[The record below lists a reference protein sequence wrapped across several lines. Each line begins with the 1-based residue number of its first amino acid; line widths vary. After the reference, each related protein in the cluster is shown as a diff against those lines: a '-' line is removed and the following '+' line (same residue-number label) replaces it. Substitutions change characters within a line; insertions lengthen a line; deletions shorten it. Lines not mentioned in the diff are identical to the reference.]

1 MQLLSPYSY
10 GLNLA
15 VASHAPPPAIVYSQ
29 GVHSKIEYWQ
39 QKSTSQMTAIANELA
54 TKTWL
59 KGAMWQIRWWDHEL
73 SPGVFNKTLM
83 EEFYAIC
90 ADRGKMCTFL
100 LSYREFVRPTG
111 AVEESPILPQ
121 DLLTTAGTYS
131 DGSIKYANMWAYKG
145 ISVDLTPPNGP
156 PVYVTKGYNHNL
168 FDVNIR
174 ARWNAFVQY
183 IATHF
188 DGRPYFAGI
197 MFVESAAGEPL
208 DGYAV
213 GNSSDAHFAGM
224 LNLYINSKA
233 KFTKSQVIPDVNATT
248 SFINDM
254 FATPSGHALTYK
266 LPWSTSNM
274 FTISTGNV
282 ALVQSKTAA
291 LNGKL
296 WIMSQI
302 QAHDMNSVDGSIPG
316 TPPTKEY
323 LYLRAR
329 NTHIATHLYV
339 QRNTPSS
346 TPSNWG
352 EFVAY
357 MDSSP
362 YADDPFGGLSQV
374 IPENII

>member
-10 GLNLA
+10 GINLA
-15 VASHAPPPAIVYSQ
+15 VASPAPPPAIVYSQ
-29 GVHSKIEYWQ
+29 GVHSKIEPWQ

-59 KGAMWQIRWWDHEL
+59 KGTMWQIRWWDHEL
-73 SPGVFNKTLM
+73 SPGVFNKTKM
-83 EEFYAIC
+83 EEYYAIC

-100 LSYREFVRPTG
+100 LSYREFGVDVRNAT
-111 AVEESPILPQ
+111 ESPTLPE
-121 DLLTTAGTYS
+121 DLLTISGTYS
-131 DGSIKYANMWAYKG
+131 DGSAKYANMWAYQG
-145 ISVDLTPPNGP
+145 ISIDLGGIF
-156 PVYVTKGYNHNL
+156 VTKGYNHNL

-174 ARWNAFVQY
+174 NRWNAFVQY

-188 DGRPYFAGI
+188 DGRPYFAGV
-197 MFVESAAGEPL
+197 MFVESSAGDPL
-208 DGYAV
+208 DGYVV
-213 GNSSDAHFAGM
+213 GNSSANHYAGM
-224 LNLYINSKA
+224 LNLYIDSKA
-233 KFTKSQVIPDVNATT
+233 EFTKSQVIPDVNATT

-282 ALVQSKTAA
+282 ALAQSKTAA

-296 WIMSQI
+296 WIISQI
-302 QAHDMNSVDGSIPG
+302 QAHDFQSIDGVIPG
-316 TPPTKEY
+316 TQPTKEY

-329 NTHIATHLYV
+329 DTHIATHLYV
-339 QRNTPSS
+339 QRNTPSVS
-346 TPSNWG
+346 PFHWTQ
-352 EFVAY
+352 FVTY

>member
-10 GLNLA
+10 GINLA
-15 VASHAPPPAIVYSQ
+15 VASPAPPPAIVYSQ
-29 GVHSKIEYWQ
+29 GVHSKIEAWQ

-59 KGAMWQIRWWDHEL
+59 KGTMWQIRWWDHEL
-73 SPGVFNKTLM
+73 SPGVFNKTKM
-83 EEFYAIC
+83 EEYYAIC

-100 LSYREFVRPTG
+100 LSYREFGVDVRNAT
-111 AVEESPILPQ
+111 ESPTLPE
-121 DLLTTAGTYS
+121 DLLTISGTYS
-131 DGSIKYANMWAYKG
+131 DGSAKYANMWAYQG
-145 ISVDLTPPNGP
+145 FSVDAGGI
-156 PVYVTKGYNHNL
+156 YITKGYNHNL
-168 FDVNIR
+168 FDANLR
-174 ARWNAFVQY
+174 TRWNAFVQY

-197 MFVESAAGEPL
+197 MFVESSAGDPL
-208 DGYAV
+208 DGYVV
-213 GNSSDAHFAGM
+213 GNSSTNHYAGM
-224 LNLYINSKA
+224 LNLYIDSKA
-233 KFTKSQVIPDVNATT
+233 EFTKSQVIPDVNAT
-248 SFINDM
+248 SAFINSM
-254 FATPSGHALTYK
+254 YATPSGHALTYK

-274 FTISTGNV
+274 FTISSGNV
-282 ALVQSKTAA
+282 ALAQSKTAA

-302 QAHDMNSVDGSIPG
+302 QAHDFQSIDGVIPG

-357 MDSSP
+357 MDASP